1 MQYLAKIR
9 LKNCET
15 ARYKFQ
21 IWSFAMRNYLFTL
34 TLLLTVCVAAQ
45 VNAGEYGFET
55 TSEGIL
61 DALTRP
67 APELRGPTRSLTSSV
82 GAGTRAIVVV
92 KKDHG
97 KTVEETVVVSEAPPP
112 HSVNIKIEF
121 DFNSYAIRPESYA
134 LLNELGKAL
143 TNDRI
148 KGKTLILKGH
158 TDSDGSDAY
167 NLPLSLNRALSVK
180 NYLVGNFD
188 VEPGCIQLFG
198 YGEAMPLVPNIN
210 PQNRQMNRRV
220 EVQALP

>member
-1 MQYLAKIR
+1 
-9 LKNCET
+9 
-15 ARYKFQ
+15 
-21 IWSFAMRNYLFTL
+21 MRKYVLI
-34 TLLLTVCVAAQ
+34 LLLALWVAAPSHG
-45 VNAGEYGFET
+45 GEHGFET

-67 APELRGPTRSLTSSV
+67 APEPGGPTRSLTRSV
-82 GAGTRAIVVV
+82 GAGTRAIKVV
-92 KKDHG
+92 KKDQG

-112 HSVNIKIEF
+112 HSVKIKIEF

-167 NLPLSLNRALSVK
+167 NLTLSLNRALSVQ
-180 NYLVGNFD
+180 NYLVGNFNMD
-188 VEPGCIQLFG
+188 PDHIRVVG
-198 YGEAMPLVPNIN
+198 YGEALPLVPNTSPRN
-210 PQNRQMNRRV
+210 KQLNRRV
-220 EVQALP
+220 EVQAIP

>member
-9 LKNCET
+9 LKNCEM

-55 TSEGIL
+55 TSEGIVG
-61 DALTRP
+61 ALTRP
-67 APELRGPTRSLTSSV
+67 APEPGGPTRSLTRSL
-82 GAGTRAIVVV
+82 GTGTRAIKVV
-92 KKDHG
+92 KKDQG
-97 KTVEETVVVSEAPPP
+97 KTVEESVVVSEAPPP

-121 DFNSYAIRPESYA
+121 DFNSYAIRPESYT

-143 TNDRI
+143 TDDRI

-167 NLPLSLNRALSVK
+167 NLTLSLNRALSVQ
-180 NYLVGNFD
+180 NYLVGNFNMD
-188 VEPGCIQLFG
+188 PDHIRVVG
-198 YGEAMPLVPNIN
+198 YGEALPVVPNTSPRN
-210 PQNRQMNRRV
+210 KQLNRRV
-220 EVQALP
+220 EVQAIP

>member
-1 MQYLAKIR
+1 
-9 LKNCET
+9 
-15 ARYKFQ
+15 
-21 IWSFAMRNYLFTL
+21 MRKYVLI
-34 TLLLTVCVAAQ
+34 LLLAFWGAAPSH
-45 VNAGEYGFET
+45 AGEYGFET

-67 APELRGPTRSLTSSV
+67 APESRRPTRSLTRSL
-82 GAGTRAIVVV
+82 GAGTRAIKVV
-92 KKDHG
+92 KKDQG

-121 DFNSYAIRPESYA
+121 DFNSYAIRPESLT

-167 NLPLSLNRALSVK
+167 NLTVSLNRALSVQ
-180 NYLVGNFD
+180 NYVVGNFNMD
-188 VEPGCIQLFG
+188 PDHIGVVG
-198 YGEAMPLVPNIN
+198 YGEAPCPWFPIS
-210 PQNRQMNRRV
+210 
-220 EVQALP
+220 LPVTNS